1 MCAESFYCRCFSWH
15 LVLNHCDPLAMAS
28 AENMVEQGRFPASQI
43 ASEHRHGN
51 ELVGSH
57 CESPLHAVRE
67 RTPRT
72 ATDPVLRRALGIA
85 CALASAAAWSNMSL
99 LLAPGHGVVCLARW
113 LSTPT
118 TTSKQEPAAASG
130 EVVHKPSAFEAEC
143 IKLSEGGDMKPL
155 ASKLRV
161 ALLEQLAS
169 AKEPDVR
176 NAFAVYLELLMQWQL
191 FAEQAEGLASEL
203 ESSKMRPEVACALL
217 HSLYSQAQQ
226 HGTLKLRFS
235 LLLSLIKF
243 CAKSD
248 NLSKV
253 LGPIDAR
260 VGRVERWVSE
270 WELTESQQKQLWA
283 LVFDTHAEDGRILY
297 ESSLKYFALHEDAD
311 LKASPELRERIVK
324 ALLITI
330 RSPDLVRAIPMPFL
344 PSHRAHRGE
353 SKSFGAHALRI
364 CARTVALKHAHDRP
378 SLARIG
384 RSFVATSCRSRAS
397 CSSSRAMPSL
407 RRFIGCCTSWPAT
420 RTASSSP
427 SQGRPPAKAS
437 WRATSCPSQRAVT
450 RCGYLRSSPLRMLTK
465 R

>member
-1 MCAESFYCRCFSWH
+1 
-15 LVLNHCDPLAMAS
+15 
-28 AENMVEQGRFPASQI
+28 
-43 ASEHRHGN
+43 
-51 ELVGSH
+51 
-57 CESPLHAVRE
+57 
-67 RTPRT
+67 
-72 ATDPVLRRALGIA
+72 
-85 CALASAAAWSNMSL
+85 
-99 LLAPGHGVVCLARW
+99 
-113 LSTPT
+113 
-118 TTSKQEPAAASG
+118 
-130 EVVHKPSAFEAEC
+130 
-143 IKLSEGGDMKPL
+143 MKPL

-330 RSPDLVRAIPMPFL
+330 RSPDLFRCDELSQSRIVQQLEGDAQFAPLHRLLHIMARDTYSEFL
-344 PSHRAHRGE
+344 TFAGE
-353 SKSFGAHALRI
+353 AASKSFMESHKLPVAACGDKMRLLTLVSLAHANKELGYKAVADALRI
-364 CARTVALKHAHDRP
+364 DLSEVETWVMQAIGNGLITAKMDQVNEVIAVSMCAERDFGQKQWGRLHTSLVDWRDSIRSLLDVLQTSRP
-378 SLARIG
+378 A
-384 RSFVATSCRSRAS
+384 
-397 CSSSRAMPSL
+397 
-407 RRFIGCCTSWPAT
+407 PA
-420 RTASSSP
+420 
-427 SQGRPPAKAS
+427 
-437 WRATSCPSQRAVT
+437 
-450 RCGYLRSSPLRMLTK
+450 
-465 R
+465 